1 MAEKE
6 QDSFVR
12 RHLKAFGSNI
22 LIGSLL
28 GTASGAVCKSMGP
41 AKGAVCKSMGPAK
54 GAVLGAAIGGGYYI
68 VSKIYIAGLSIIGG
82 VFTFPADAYHYAKSG
97 YDLLTSP
104 RNSDEDTL

>member
-1 MAEKE
+1 MIEDGK
-6 QDSFVR
+6 S
-12 RHLKAFGSNI
+12 K
-22 LIGSLL
+22 LL
-28 GTASGAVCKSMGP
+28 FWMSI
-41 AKGAVCKSMGPAK
+41 
-54 GAVLGAAIGGGYYI
+54 GAAIGGGYYI